1 MTCRWKNLIWLPA
14 RIASIIKGVDTMG
27 LFSFIGKTTLSVI
40 CLATPGAQ
48 MAVLPLWLG
57 SGESN
62 DGSDI
67 GEWITSFVL
76 LRENPATASVRAG
89 SDGDQ
94 MSRPVRPDVS
104 EKRWEYGS
112 FKINIRIAIQSL
124 CGALCTGC
132 YLLSTSCYSSICK
145 LDDWSRNSW
154 RWWWLIRQSLWHRGK
169 RSNCCSQVATPQRP
183 VAVQELKK
191 GVCKRGTWMTFVWVQ
206 YPQLI
211 TTGG

>member
-1 MTCRWKNLIWLPA
+1 
-14 RIASIIKGVDTMG
+14 MG

-67 GEWITSFVL
+67 GELHELILVL

-94 MSRPVRPDVS
+94 MSRPD
-104 EKRWEYGS
+104 
-112 FKINIRIAIQSL
+112 
-124 CGALCTGC
+124 GAGC
-132 YLLSTSCYSSICK
+132 
-145 LDDWSRNSW
+145 SRKEV
-154 RWWWLIRQSLWHRGK
+154 I
-169 RSNCCSQVATPQRP
+169 
-183 VAVQELKK
+183 
-191 GVCKRGTWMTFVWVQ
+191 TWVF
-206 YPQLI
+206 
-211 TTGG
+211 